1 MRDSSDHDEDRRYG
15 QWAHGHLRLATRAEA
30 PAQNVVVCPVLCCVI
45 TMIVQAPAHPAGQEN
60 NYLHSKYTRGHL
72 VIGDYS

>member
-30 PAQNVVVCPVLCCVI
+30 PAQNVVVCPVLC
-45 TMIVQAPAHPAGQEN
+45 
-60 NYLHSKYTRGHL
+60 NYNDCPGPGPSCWSGKQLPPLKIYTGHL

>member
-30 PAQNVVVCPVLCCVI
+30 PAQNVVVCPVLCNYNDCPG
-45 TMIVQAPAHPAGQEN
+45 PAHPAGQEN